1 MANEFKHYVHA
12 FIVFEFMIKI
22 WITKAEDANPWLM
35 HTNKLTIDR
44 LEMDIWTNSTL
55 VRGMVGAVSV
65 DYHYT
70 KGFLYYSDQVA
81 DRISRMNLRNP
92 HDAKD
97 IITNTLGL
105 ADAIAVDWIYDHL
118 YWVDASHDHIM
129 VSNLDGSRRK
139 TIINTELVYP
149 RALAVYPNIGWM
161 FYTDVED
168 PKIERCGLDGSNRQ
182 AIVTT
187 NIGSPNGLSIDFA
200 ENRLYWVDNHVQSK
214 QIKSSAFDGT
224 DIRILMTSADN
235 LPWAFG
241 LVVYKEWL
249 YITQFTNNTVCRVD
263 KQTGSNFQII
273 RSDADTPVGIKIY
286 SGDNQPHGTSLCIP
300 NNGDCEQLCL
310 PTPQNTSVCACADE
324 FELNS
329 DAKTCLFKGSGKW
342 LTYANL
348 NTIERMDLET
358 NVTET
363 IAARVTNA
371 VDLDIHYEKGYVYW
385 SDVRAKKISRSAVN
399 RTSISGS
406 IEDIVVERVDVP
418 DGITIDWMYN
428 LLYWTDTGHNH
439 IQVSRLDGTNR
450 KTIIKNDSSL
460 DQPRA
465 IVVDPSTGLLF
476 FSDWGSQPRIE
487 RCRMDGGERTIII
500 NSDIIWPNG
509 MTIDHIGKRLY
520 WIDGSLNQIKSTRF
534 DGTDTYTIIKN
545 ADVLPKPYDLVVY
558 GSYVYW
564 SNWQYRTICRVN
576 KYTGQ
581 EFSVVVKYIRSPMG
595 IQVFADEVQPKGK
608 NVCEP
613 NNGGC
618 SHICF
623 PLPAYNSAQSSSSGY
638 TEIANPDLTKDTG
651 VTSREIIVYPIIGV
665 VVVILITV
673 VLILIFWYRRRN
685 TSPRSERTYEEPDN
699 RISTV
704 SAIYDTIDEQTE
716 LTSKMNNSN
725 SGSVNPYL
733 ELSSSRTDPKNTY
746 SDLIRINGD
755 MNMPKCG
762 TE

>member
-1 MANEFKHYVHA
+1 
-12 FIVFEFMIKI
+12 MINV

-129 VSNLDGSRRK
+129 VSDLDGSRRK

-241 LVVYKEWL
+241 LVVYKDWL

-286 SGDNQPHGTSLCIP
+286 SGDNQPH
-300 NNGDCEQLCL
+300 
-310 PTPQNTSVCACADE
+310 
-324 FELNS
+324 
-329 DAKTCLFKGSGKW
+329 GSGKW

-623 PLPAYNSAQSSSSGY
+623 PLPAYNSAQSSLSGCMC
-638 TEIANPDLTKDTG
+638 PDFYIMLSDNKTCI
-651 VTSREIIVYPIIGV
+651 SM
-665 VVVILITV
+665 

-685 TSPRSERTYEEPDN
+685 TPPRSERTYEEPDN